1 MFIFVYNLYIFSLNC
16 VLSKT
21 ILKEIVSKYIVNV
34 DLLRILGFKFP
45 WFLKKSNICSIL
57 HTFMYAILLLIF
69 ILLYTYVF
77 LHKPVIAAHYLQQEW

>member
-1 MFIFVYNLYIFSLNC
+1 M
-16 VLSKT
+16 
-21 ILKEIVSKYIVNV
+21 VNV

-57 HTFMYAILLLIF
+57 HTFMYTILLLIF

-77 LHKPVIAAHYLQQEW
+77 LHKPVIAANNCIIFNRNDMVLRIKTTNIFYDLLSYSIQ